1 MERDLPKSQTPNSTA
16 SPPQPET
23 VAFEHMVFSRF
34 AECLFY
40 LAEGNQEF
48 VLSVKI
54 GGNPVILPVA
64 GLIREF
70 GLGKADTDMLALVRE
85 GCDFV
90 RGLRIGDPI
99 PKEVLTG
106 EASWAVSP
114 KHQIIARQRVLM
126 QLVNWMTGVDTLLTS
141 PEQLAQ
147 MVNDPATKKKINEAF
162 GEAAERLGL
171 GRENREK
178 IVPYVEKLTLELA
191 YIEALRDT
199 VRVIASILEK
209 IEGLYRLY
217 RRQAALAQTIEQVRK
232 LMLVAIGDFND
243 RLAEIDAQ
251 TGEIIAVLKN
261 LENQVLYIRE
271 KRDDLFKRL
280 MAWEPIIKEWRT
292 VDVAVSMKM
301 DDVIRRIYQFLAARF
316 MKTDEWVL
324 MTQLQMRSESVE
336 DLTKKK
342 KVLVW

>member
-1 MERDLPKSQTPNSTA
+1 MENGPPKVPNPAVAPVLP
-16 SPPQPET
+16 EI

-34 AECLFY
+34 SECLFY
-40 LAEGNQEF
+40 LSGNESEF

-70 GLGKADTDMLALVRE
+70 GLGKTDADMLDLVRQ
-85 GCDFV
+85 GCGFV
-90 RGLRIGDPI
+90 RGLRIGDPL

-106 EASWAVSP
+106 EASWTVSQR
-114 KHQIIARQRVLM
+114 HQLIARQRVLM
-126 QLVNWMTGVDTLLTS
+126 QLVNWLTGVDTLLTS
-141 PEQLAQ
+141 PEQLTQ
-147 MVNDPATKKKINEAF
+147 MVNDPGTKKKINEAF
-162 GEAAERLGL
+162 GEAADRLGL

-178 IVPYVEKLTLELA
+178 IIPYVEKLTLELS

-199 VRVIASILEK
+199 VRSITAIFEK
-209 IEGLYRLY
+209 VEGIHRLY
-217 RRQAALAQTIEQVRK
+217 KRQPALGQVIEQVRK
-232 LMLVAIGDFND
+232 LMMVALGDFND

-280 MAWEPIIKEWRT
+280 MAWQAIIGEWRT

-301 DDVIRRIYQFLAARF
+301 DDVIGRLYQFLAARF

-324 MTQLQMRSESVE
+324 MTQLQMRHESVD
-336 DLTKKK
+336 DLQKKK

>member
-1 MERDLPKSQTPNSTA
+1 MERELPKGQAPTTL
-16 SPPQPET
+16 PQT
-23 VAFEHMVFSRF
+23 VAFEHIVFGRF

-40 LAEGNQEF
+40 LAESNQEF

-54 GGNPVILPVA
+54 GGNPVILPVG

-70 GLGKADTDMLALVRE
+70 GLGKADSEMLDLVRE
-85 GCDFV
+85 GCGFV
-90 RGLRIGDPI
+90 RGLRIGDPL

-106 EASWAVSP
+106 EASWAVSQR
-114 KHQIIARQRVLM
+114 HQIIARQRVLM
-126 QLVNWMTGVDTLLTS
+126 QLVNWVTGVDTLMTS

-147 MVNDPATKKKINEAF
+147 MVNDPTTKKKINEAF

-178 IVPYVEKLTLELA
+178 IVPYIEKLTLELA

-199 VRVIASILEK
+199 VRVVATIFEK
-209 IEGLYRLY
+209 IEGLHRLY
-217 RRQAALAQTIEQVRK
+217 RRQAALAQTIDQVRK
-232 LMLVAIGDFND
+232 LMLVAIADFND

-280 MAWEPIIKEWRT
+280 KAWEPTIIEWRT

-301 DDVIRRIYQFLAARF
+301 DDVIRRLYQFLAARF

-324 MTQLQMRSESVE
+324 MTQLQMKSESVE